1 MVDVKHRAGIWRK
14 LIDLLHV
21 QRYWME
27 QIAADFDMTPQMAI
41 ALQEIPA
48 ERTITMKELAAA
60 LWCDAS
66 NTTGVVDR
74 LEAGK
79 LVERRASATDRRI
92 KCLVL
97 TSSGKRV
104 RRRIAERM
112 SEAPPAVAALS
123 AADQS
128 ALESIVDRA
137 LHNAHVLGVPERAP
151 RQKQPATRR
160 KPPRLAAAPASTLD
174 SPRSARAKS
183 R

>member
-66 NTTGVVDR
+66 NTTGVVD
-74 LEAGK
+74 
-79 LVERRASATDRRI
+79 RI